1 MHGVYIRRQTVVGQ
15 LRGEVLR
22 DREIHVRSP
31 GVTIIIA
38 DILYIGDQV
47 QVRAGLEHVRLQL

>member
-1 MHGVYIRRQTVVGQ
+1 MLHDQ
-15 LRGEVLR
+15 
-22 DREIHVRSP
+22 DIHVRSP

-47 QVRAGLEHVRLQL
+47 KVRAGLEHVRMQL

>member
-1 MHGVYIRRQTVVGQ
+1 M
-15 LRGEVLR
+15 LR